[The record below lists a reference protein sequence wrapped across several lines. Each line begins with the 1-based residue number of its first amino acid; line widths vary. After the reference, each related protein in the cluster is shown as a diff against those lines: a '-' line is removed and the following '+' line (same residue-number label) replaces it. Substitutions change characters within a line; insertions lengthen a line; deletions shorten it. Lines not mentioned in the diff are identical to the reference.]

1 MHIVPREVV
10 SQRVMK
16 QFQSILMM
24 PVADVGETSL
34 ILGSLVPRR
43 MKLSSRVGWAN
54 GGLVRGEKLG

>member
-34 ILGSLVPRR
+34 ILGSLVPSR
-43 MKLSSRVGWAN
+43 MKLSSRVGWVN